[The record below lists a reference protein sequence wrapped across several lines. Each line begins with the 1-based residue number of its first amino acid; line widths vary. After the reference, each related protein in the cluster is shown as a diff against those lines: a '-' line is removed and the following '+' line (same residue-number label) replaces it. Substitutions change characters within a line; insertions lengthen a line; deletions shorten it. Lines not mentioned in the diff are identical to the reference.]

1 MKKLLT
7 LVLALALVLSVCA
20 FSASAE
26 ELTDGKFAETR
37 HITVEIY
44 NRNNDGG
51 TDPTNNVYTDYIK
64 QGMLE
69 QHNVEVEFISIG
81 RWTEVDDMN
90 TALAAGDAP
99 DVCVTYSYPTI
110 AKYADMGGIVNL
122 NDIGGKPLEEYKD
135 VLPNLWN
142 LLAPTNNIFWD
153 QDPTSGDLWAIEATL
168 AENAR
173 INTFIRKDWLDKLGL
188 ALPTTEEEFHDCLVA
203 FRDNA
208 ETLLGADA
216 EKMVPYST
224 SYDVGWRNDLLF
236 MAYVPDDAKDE
247 DLYIHGFD
255 DRHLLYPNYKEGV
268 RVLNK
273 WYNEGLVWK
282 DFAEYSSG
290 DTHEDDMM
298 KAGFVGAFQHNWDY
312 PYRGG
317 EDSIQAN
324 IQRSAGDDA
333 AYIAVDCFV
342 NDAGVHRKFLAP
354 SIDRKVFFPAT
365 NDEPLASL
373 LYVDFISDP
382 ETIAF
387 LQLGMEGESYNVVEG
402 GYEKISTT
410 GDWIQNSVNNIDYT
424 ITVNGL
430 YLGDATTVTT
440 ALGYAP
446 VASDLITVA
455 NAAAKA
461 DGRVVGYFNV
471 GDIEAQQEY
480 GTQLPTFRDTL
491 LNKAVTASVD
501 DFDAVYDQGMDDYL
515 ANGGQEIID
524 ERTAKIEEFYGYKA
538 E

>member
-7 LVLALALVLSVCA
+7 LVLAVAMILSVCA
-20 FSASAE
+20 FASAE
-26 ELTDGKFAETR
+26 ELVDGKFAETK

-44 NRNNDGG
+44 NRYNDGG

-64 QGMLE
+64 AGMLE
-69 QHNVEVEFISIG
+69 KYNVEVEFISIG

-90 TALAAGDAP
+90 TSLASGDAP

-110 AKYADMGGIVNL
+110 QTYATMGGIINL
-122 NDIGGKPLEEYKD
+122 NDIGGKKLEEYKD
-135 VLPNLWN
+135 MLPNLWN
-142 LLAPTNNIFWD
+142 LLGDTNIFWD
-153 QDPTSGDLWAIEATL
+153 QDPDTGDLWAVEATL

-188 ALPTTEEEFHDCLVA
+188 ALPTTEEEFHDALVA

-216 EKMVPYST
+216 AKMVPYST

-247 DLYIHGFD
+247 DLYILGFD
-255 DRHLLYPNYKEGV
+255 DRHCLYPNHKEGV
-268 RVLNK
+268 RTLNA

-282 DFAEYSSG
+282 DFAEYPSG

-324 IQRSAGDDA
+324 LQRNVGADA
-333 AYIAVDCFV
+333 CYIAVDCFK
-342 NDAGVHRKFLAP
+342 NDAGVYRKFLAP

-365 NDEPLASL
+365 NEEPIASL
-373 LYVDFISDP
+373 LYLDFISDP

-387 LQLGMEGESYNVVEG
+387 LQLGKEGETYNAVEG
-402 GYEKISTT
+402 GYEKIATT
-410 GDWIQNSVNNIDYT
+410 GDWLQNSLNNIDYT

-430 YLGDATTVTT
+430 YLGDATAVTT
-440 ALGYAP
+440 ALGYES
-446 VASDLITVA
+446 VASDLIVVA
-455 NAAAKA
+455 NAAAKN
-461 DGRVVGYFNV
+461 DGRTVTTFHCGT
-471 GDIEAQQEY
+471 IEAEQEY
-480 GTQLPTFRDTL
+480 GTALPTYRDTML
-491 LNKAVTASVD
+491 DKAVVASVE
-501 DFDAVYDQGMDDYL
+501 DFDAVYDQGMADYL
-515 ANGGQEIID
+515 ANGGQAIID
-524 ERTAKIEEFYGYKA
+524 ERTAAIEKYYGYKA

>member
-1 MKKLLT
+1 MKRLLT
-7 LVLALALVLSVCA
+7 LVLALAMLLSVCA
-20 FSASAE
+20 ITASAE
-26 ELTDGKFAETR
+26 ELVDGKFAETK

-69 QHNVEVEFISIG
+69 KHNVEVEFVPIG

-99 DVCVTYSYPTI
+99 DVCVTYSYATI
-110 AKYADMGGIVNL
+110 AKYAQMGGIVNL
-122 NDIGGKPLEEYKD
+122 NDIEGKPLEEYKD
-135 VLPNLWN
+135 ILPNLWN
-142 LLAPTNNIFWD
+142 LLSPTNNIFWD
-153 QDPTSGDLWAIEATL
+153 QNPETGDLWAIEATL

-173 INTFIRKDWLDKLGL
+173 LSTFIRKDWLDKLGL
-188 ALPTTEEEFHDCLVA
+188 DLPTTEEEFHDCLVA

-216 EKMVPYST
+216 DKMVPYST

-282 DFAEYSSG
+282 DFAEYAQDS
-290 DTHEDDMM
+290 TREDDMM
-298 KAGFVGAFQHNWDY
+298 KAGFVGAFQHSWDQA
-312 PYRGG
+312 YRGG
-317 EDSIQAN
+317 DDSIQAN
-324 IQRSAGDDA
+324 IQRNVGEDA
-333 AYIAVDCFV
+333 AFVAVDCFV

-354 SIDRKVFFPAT
+354 PIDRKVFFPAT
-365 NDEPLASL
+365 NEEPLASL
-373 LYVDFISDP
+373 LYLDFISDP

-387 LQLGMEGESYNVVEG
+387 LQLGKEGESYNAVEG
-402 GYEKISTT
+402 GFEKLATT
-410 GDWIQNSVNNIDYT
+410 GDWLQNSLNNIDYT

-430 YLGDATTVTT
+430 YLGDATAVTT

-446 VASDLITVA
+446 VAPDLIKTS
-455 NAAAKA
+455 NAVAKA
-461 DGRVVGYFNV
+461 DGRIVKVFNC
-471 GDIEAQQEY
+471 GDIEAEQEY

-491 LNKAVTASVD
+491 LNKAVVASEEE
-501 DFDAVYDQGMDDYL
+501 FDAVYDQGMQDYL
-515 ANGGQEIID
+515 DNGGQAIID
-524 ERTAKIEEFYGYKA
+524 ERAAKMADIFGYTAE
-538 E
+538 

>member
-7 LVLALALVLSVCA
+7 LVLALALVLSMCA
-20 FSASAE
+20 ISASAE
-26 ELTDGKFAETR
+26 ELVDGKFAETK

-64 QGMLE
+64 AGMLE
-69 QHNVEVEFISIG
+69 KHNVEVEFVSIG

-110 AKYADMGGIVNL
+110 QSYAGMGGIINL
-122 NDIGGKPLEEYKD
+122 NDIGGKKLEEYKD
-135 VLPNLWN
+135 ILPNLWN
-142 LLAPTNNIFWD
+142 LLGDFNIYYD
-153 QDPTSGDLWAIEATL
+153 QDPESGDLWAIEATL
-168 AENAR
+168 ADNAR
-173 INTFIRKDWLDKLGL
+173 INCFIRKDWLDKLGL
-188 ALPTTEEEFHDCLVA
+188 ALPTTEEEFHNCLVA

-216 EKMVPYST
+216 DKMVPYST
-224 SYDVGWRNDLLF
+224 SYDVAWRNDLLCVS
-236 MAYVPDDAKDE
+236 YVPDEVKDE
-247 DLYIHGFD
+247 DLYINGFD
-255 DRHLLYPNYKEGV
+255 DRHVLYPGYKEGV

-282 DFAEYSSG
+282 DFAEYASDS
-290 DTHEDDMM
+290 THEDDMM
-298 KAGFVGAFQHNWDY
+298 KAGFVGAFMHNWDY

-324 IQRSAGDDA
+324 LQRNVGEDA

-342 NDAGVHRKFLAP
+342 NNAGVHRKFLAP
-354 SIDRKVFFPAT
+354 PIDRKVFFPAT

-387 LQLGMEGESYNVVEG
+387 LQLGKEGETYNAIEG
-402 GYEKISTT
+402 GYEKIATT
-410 GDWIQNSVNNIDYT
+410 GDYLQNSLNNIDYT

-430 YLGDATTVTT
+430 YLGDATAVTT
-440 ALGYAP
+440 AMGYEKVDP
-446 VASDLITVA
+446 ELIKVA

-461 DGRVVGYFNV
+461 DGRVVATFNC
-471 GDIEAQQEY
+471 GAIEAEQEY
-480 GTQLPTFRDTL
+480 GTRLPEFRDSM
-491 LNKAVTASVD
+491 LNKAVTASEA
-501 DFDAVYDQGMDDYL
+501 DFDAVYDQGMQDYL
-515 ANGGQEIID
+515 DNGGQEIIN
-524 ERTAKIEEFYGYKA
+524 ERTEKIAQYYGYTA

>member
-7 LVLALALVLSVCA
+7 LVLALAMLLSVCA

-26 ELTDGKFAETR
+26 ELVDGKFAETK

-64 QGMLE
+64 QGMLDKY
-69 QHNVEVEFISIG
+69 NVEVEFVSIG

-110 AKYADMGGIVNL
+110 QSYATMGGIINL
-122 NDIGGKPLEEYKD
+122 NDIEGKTLEEYKD
-135 VLPNLWN
+135 MLPNLWN
-142 LLAPTNNIFWD
+142 LLGDTNIFWD
-153 QDPTSGDLWAIEATL
+153 QDPDTGDLWAVEATL
-168 AENAR
+168 ADNAR

-188 ALPTTEEEFHDCLVA
+188 ELPTTEEEFHACLEA

-216 EKMVPYST
+216 DKMVPYST
-224 SYDVGWRNDLLF
+224 SYDIGWRNDLLF

-247 DLYIHGFD
+247 DLYINGFD

-282 DFAEYSSG
+282 DFAEYASDS
-290 DTHEDDMM
+290 THEDDMM

-324 IQRSAGDDA
+324 LQRNVGEDA
-333 AYIAVDCFV
+333 AYVAVDTFV
-342 NDAGVHRKFLAP
+342 NDAGLHRKFLAP

-365 NDEPLASL
+365 NQEPIASL
-373 LYVDFISDP
+373 LYLDFISDP

-387 LQLGMEGESYNVVEG
+387 LQLGAEGETYNVVEG
-402 GYEKISTT
+402 GYEKIATT
-410 GDWIQNSVNNIDYT
+410 GDYLQNSLNNIDYT

-430 YLGDATTVTT
+430 YLGDATAVTT
-440 ALGYAP
+440 ALGYEK
-446 VASDLITVA
+446 VASDLIVAA

-461 DGRVVGYFNV
+461 DARIVETYHVGAI
-471 GDIEAQQEY
+471 DAEQEY
-480 GTQLPTFRDTL
+480 GTRLPEFRDSL
-491 LNKAVTASVD
+491 LNKAVTASEA

-524 ERTAKIEEFYGYKA
+524 ERAEKLAQYYGYTA

>member
-7 LVLALALVLSVCA
+7 LVLALALVLSMCA
-20 FSASAE
+20 ISASAE
-26 ELTDGKFAETR
+26 ELVDGKFAETK

-64 QGMLE
+64 AGMLE
-69 QHNVEVEFISIG
+69 KHNVEVEFVSIG

-110 AKYADMGGIVNL
+110 QSYAGMGGIINL
-122 NDIGGKPLEEYKD
+122 NDIGGKKLEEYKD
-135 VLPNLWN
+135 ILPNLWN
-142 LLAPTNNIFWD
+142 LLGDFNIYYD
-153 QDPTSGDLWAIEATL
+153 QDPESGDLWAIEATL
-168 AENAR
+168 ADNAR
-173 INTFIRKDWLDKLGL
+173 INCFIRKDWLDKLGL
-188 ALPTTEEEFHDCLVA
+188 ALPTTEEEFHNCLVA

-216 EKMVPYST
+216 DKMVPYST
-224 SYDVGWRNDLLF
+224 SYDVAWRNDLLCVS
-236 MAYVPDDAKDE
+236 YVPDEVKDE
-247 DLYIHGFD
+247 DLYINGFD
-255 DRHLLYPNYKEGV
+255 DRHVLYPGYKEGV

-282 DFAEYSSG
+282 DFAEYASDS
-290 DTHEDDMM
+290 THEDDMM
-298 KAGFVGAFQHNWDY
+298 KAGFVGAFMHNWDY

-324 IQRSAGDDA
+324 LQRNVGEDA
-333 AYIAVDCFV
+333 AYIAVDSFV
-342 NDAGVHRKFLAP
+342 NNAGVHRKFLAP
-354 SIDRKVFFPAT
+354 PIDRKVFFPAT

-387 LQLGMEGESYNVVEG
+387 LQLGKEGETYNAIEG
-402 GYEKISTT
+402 GYEKIATT
-410 GDWIQNSVNNIDYT
+410 GDYLQNSLNNIDYT

-430 YLGDATTVTT
+430 YLGDATAVTT
-440 ALGYAP
+440 AMGYEKVDP
-446 VASDLITVA
+446 ELIKVA

-461 DGRVVGYFNV
+461 DGRVVATFNC
-471 GDIEAQQEY
+471 GAIEAEQEY
-480 GTQLPTFRDTL
+480 GTRLPEFRDSM
-491 LNKAVTASVD
+491 LNKAVTASEA
-501 DFDAVYDQGMDDYL
+501 DFDAVYDQGMQDYL
-515 ANGGQEIID
+515 DNGGQEIIN
-524 ERTAKIEEFYGYKA
+524 ERTEKIAQFYGYTA

>member
-7 LVLALALVLSVCA
+7 LVLALAMLLSVCA

-26 ELTDGKFAETR
+26 ELVDGKFADTR

-69 QHNVEVEFISIG
+69 KYNVEVEFISIG

-110 AKYADMGGIVNL
+110 QSYADMGGIINL
-122 NDIGGKPLEEYKD
+122 NDIDGKPLEEYKD
-135 VLPNLWN
+135 LLPNLWN
-142 LLAPTNNIFWD
+142 LLGDTNIYYD
-153 QDPTSGDLWAIEATL
+153 QDPDTGNLWAIEATL
-168 AENAR
+168 ADNAR

-188 ALPTTEEEFHDCLVA
+188 ELPTTEEEFYNCLVA

-208 ETLLGADA
+208 ETLLGDDAD
-216 EKMVPYST
+216 KMVPYST
-224 SYDVGWRNDLLF
+224 SYDIGWRNDLLF
-236 MAYVPDDAKDE
+236 MAYVPDAVTDE
-247 DLYIHGFD
+247 ELYIHGFD
-255 DRHLLYPNYKEGV
+255 DRHLLYPNYKDGV
-268 RVLNK
+268 RVLNQ

-282 DFAEYSSG
+282 DFAEYASDS
-290 DTHEDDMM
+290 THEDDMM

-324 IQRSAGDDA
+324 LQRNVGEDA
-333 AYIAVDCFV
+333 CYVAVDCFV

-354 SIDRKVFFPAT
+354 SIDRKVFLPMT
-365 NDEPLASL
+365 NQEPLASL
-373 LYVDFISDP
+373 LYLDFISDP

-387 LQLGMEGESYNVVEG
+387 LQLGAEGETYNAVEG
-402 GYEKISTT
+402 GYEKIATT
-410 GDWIQNSVNNIDYT
+410 GDYLQNSLNNIDYT

-430 YLGDATTVTT
+430 YLGDATAVTT
-440 ALGYAP
+440 ANGYEKVAP
-446 VASDLITVA
+446 ELIVAA
-455 NAAAKA
+455 NAIAKA
-461 DGRVVGYFNV
+461 DGRVVTPYHV
-471 GDIEAQQEY
+471 GAIVAEQEY
-480 GTQLPTFRDTL
+480 GTRLPEFRDSL
-491 LNKAVTASVD
+491 LNKAVTASVE
-501 DFDAVYDQGMDDYL
+501 DFDAVFDQGMDDYL

-524 ERTAKIEEFYGYKA
+524 ERAEKLAQYYGYTA